1 MTEFKSGQQL
11 FDHLDRQMS
20 WRSKE
25 IYELTSAVKRAEGRN
40 VNVHVRCGVAL
51 LYAHWEG
58 FIKDSAN
65 SYVNYLSHRAD
76 ASNSLIPSLIALSL
90 RAKFSEASSSS
101 RAKVV
106 VPMVKYLI
114 DNLGSPV
121 DLPRARGISTES
133 NLSSAVFENIAGWIG
148 LNTERYSARYPI
160 IDDVL
165 LPSRNGIAH
174 GEHLVVSKERY
185 LSLVEEVALLMR
197 MFKIDIENSVA
208 QKSFL
213 VVHAA

>member
-1 MTEFKSGQQL
+1 
-11 FDHLDRQMS
+11 MS

-40 VNVHVRCGVAL
+40 ANVHVRCGIAL

-58 FIKDSAN
+58 FIKDTAN
-65 SYVNYLSHRAD
+65 SYVNYLSYRAD
-76 ASNSLIPSLIALSL
+76 ASSSLIPSLVALSL
-90 RAKFSEASSSS
+90 RAKFSEASASS
-101 RAKVV
+101 RSKVV
-106 VPMVKYLI
+106 VPMVRYLI
-114 DNLGSPV
+114 ESLDSPV
-121 DLPRARGISTES
+121 DLPRSRGISTES

-148 LNTERYSARYPI
+148 LDTEGYSARYPI

-185 LSLVEEVALLMR
+185 LSLVEEVTFLMR
-197 MFKIDIENSVA
+197 MFKTDVENSVA

-213 VVHAA
+213 RVA